1 MTGKV
6 LSGKLSCM
14 LTDLVASLLHR
25 SHLLIKKKEF
35 VLLETKVF
43 PLRVDPF
50 GRVSLHSHKSC
61 LPLRF
66 YKNGGKKKKKE
77 IIPIHLNIESI
88 LVHFHCILV
97 LPVGEISEN
106 PD

>member
-1 MTGKV
+1 M
-6 LSGKLSCM
+6 LSGKLSGM
-14 LTDLVASLLHR
+14 LTGLVASLLNR
-25 SHLLIKKKEF
+25 SHLIKKEI
-35 VLLETKVF
+35 VLLETKIF

-66 YKNGGKKKKKE
+66 YKNGEKKKKKE

-97 LPVGEISEN
+97 LPVGEIREN